1 MASSSRCVAWHV
13 WHLNRKVSVAKCRGE
28 NEPRITL
35 AWSLGYWGGV
45 RGWRAKLKGGEKGV
59 GLFVDAVL
67 FKVVGGAIEK
77 RSYKERKKEKQ
88 ELNKNQK

>member
-1 MASSSRCVAWHV
+1 
-13 WHLNRKVSVAKCRGE
+13 
-28 NEPRITL
+28 
-35 AWSLGYWGGV
+35 
-45 RGWRAKLKGGEKGV
+45 LKGGEKGV

>member
-1 MASSSRCVAWHV
+1 M
-13 WHLNRKVSVAKCRGE
+13 
-28 NEPRITL
+28 
-35 AWSLGYWGGV
+35 
-45 RGWRAKLKGGEKGV
+45 KGGEKGV

-67 FKVVGGAIEK
+67 FKVVVGAIKK